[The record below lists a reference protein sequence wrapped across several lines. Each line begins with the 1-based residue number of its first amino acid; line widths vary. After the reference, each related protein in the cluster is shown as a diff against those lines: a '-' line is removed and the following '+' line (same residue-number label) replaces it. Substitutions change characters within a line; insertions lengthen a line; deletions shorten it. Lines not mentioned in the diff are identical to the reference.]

1 MQYVLYSTLYQ
12 EDKLKQTDKHVG
24 GQNNQM
30 AGKLKIHVTKINRED
45 LSPTAF
51 QQ

>member
-1 MQYVLYSTLYQ
+1 MYSTLYQ

-24 GQNNQM
+24 GRYNQM
-30 AGKLKIHVTKINRED
+30 AGKLIFHETKISRED

-51 QQ
+51 LQLLM